1 MGRGNL
7 RPVRDRGPAR
17 PKKLIL
23 AAADAAEQ
31 SGEPPS
37 ELRYAWLCQTWGALP
52 KSGGMD
58 DQDAGQMLRM
68 NALRNV
74 YRVMRAAYEAKS
86 MTEWAEANYEDFKVW
101 VSVDEMRRED
111 E

>member
-1 MGRGNL
+1 
-7 RPVRDRGPAR
+7 
-17 PKKLIL
+17 
-23 AAADAAEQ
+23 
-31 SGEPPS
+31 
-37 ELRYAWLCQTWGALP
+37 
-52 KSGGMD
+52 
-58 DQDAGQMLRM
+58 M